1 MSLNAFDQILG
12 ELKTLKAPGISGSR
26 IKKLTEISITQVQE
40 ESQIVQKLYI
50 NCKSAPGTH
59 KLGYLYVVDSI
70 VRAYTDHARRVNDS
84 SDVEGTFASGVQKVQ
99 ALIPEIMDDAMESI
113 LSDDQRD
120 KVRKLVDIW
129 EKAGTFNS
137 QVIASIRTKHFQSTT
152 PKSEPPKPN
161 GDGGNILEA
170 LAALA
175 NQPSTSSAASSQPS
189 TSSLPPVAQ
198 VTNPSDPNAVF
209 QMLQKMHNQMPVSQP
224 QERANY
230 RERRD
235 DFSSMRRPRSRS
247 PNRRPHSMGNNSAG
261 MGNSGGGFVER
272 NEPGNAHF
280 RPKPVNF
287 DYSLPQGS
295 IKVLS
300 RTIFIG
306 GVPPHMGQHELATIL
321 RPFAEVQSIILNSE
335 RKHAFVKVYSR
346 PEAERVLSDFVQ
358 EAPLRTRWGVGFGP
372 RDCCDYQNGVSI
384 IPISRLTDAD
394 RRWAVEAEWGGTNG
408 APLQSNHV
416 IEEPDIEIGSGVS
429 SKAISRKMPTNSTR
443 NGPKSNRDD
452 YPRQN
457 DNFPSFMGGN
467 MQNNPL
473 GQLFNN
479 APYQQSSSPPMGQH
493 MSPPMGQHMSP
504 QMGQQMPQ
512 MGQQMPQMGQQMSPP
527 MQGQQPQGSQNMNT
541 LFQNLASLMNNQQ
554 QPR

>member
-12 ELKTLKAPGISGSR
+12 ELQTLKPPGISGSR

-70 VRAYTDHARRVNDS
+70 VRAYTDHARRLNQS
-84 SDVEGTFASGVQKVQ
+84 SDDEGTFASGVQKVQ

-113 LSDDQRD
+113 LSDDQRE

-137 QVIASIRTKHFQSTT
+137 QVIGSIRAKYFQSTT
-152 PKSEPPKPN
+152 PKSDPPKPN

-175 NQPSTSSAASSQPS
+175 NQPTSSSAASSQPS

-209 QMLQKMHNQMPVSQP
+209 QMLQKMHNNQMPVGDQHQHQH
-224 QERANY
+224 QERVNY

-235 DFSSMRRPRSRS
+235 DYSNMRRPRSRS
-247 PNRRPHSMGNNSAG
+247 PNRRPHSSA
-261 MGNSGGGFVER
+261 MGNSGGFGER
-272 NEPGNAHF
+272 NEPGTPHY

-295 IKVLS
+295 IKVFS

-384 IPISRLTDAD
+384 IPISRLTEAD

-452 YPRQN
+452 YSRQN

-479 APYQQSSSPPMGQH
+479 APYQQRSSPPMGQH
-493 MSPPMGQHMSP
+493 MSPPMGH
-504 QMGQQMPQ
+504 
-512 MGQQMPQMGQQMSPP
+512 QMPQMGQQMSPP
-527 MQGQQPQGSQNMNT
+527 QQNQQPQGSQNMNA

-554 QPR
+554 QHQQ